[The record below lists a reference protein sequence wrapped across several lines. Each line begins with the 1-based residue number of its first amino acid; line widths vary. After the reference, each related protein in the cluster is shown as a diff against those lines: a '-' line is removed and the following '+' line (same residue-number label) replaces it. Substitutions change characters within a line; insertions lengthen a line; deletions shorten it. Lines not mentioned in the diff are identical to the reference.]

1 MEKEVKINIGKP
13 ASLASSIFLD
23 PKETSGHIWLLVF
36 VCFALLL
43 SKVKVSTAGK
53 IFYSLFCQYL
63 FLMAVVPLSYL
74 RIEIPF

>member
-1 MEKEVKINIGKP
+1 MEKEVKRNIGKP

-23 PKETSGHIWLLVF
+23 PKETSGHIWFFVF
-36 VCFALLL
+36 VLLL
-43 SKVKVSTAGK
+43 LKVKASTAGK

-63 FLMAVVPLSYL
+63 FLVAVVPLSYL